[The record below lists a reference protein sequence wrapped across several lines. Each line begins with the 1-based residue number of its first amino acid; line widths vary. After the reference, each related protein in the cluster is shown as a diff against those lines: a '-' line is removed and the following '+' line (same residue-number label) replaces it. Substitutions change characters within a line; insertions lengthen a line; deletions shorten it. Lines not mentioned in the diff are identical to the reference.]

1 MYCFIICVQLPEF
14 ISESTDTA
22 TVLGVPDLS
31 AASVELVVP
40 STSTAASAHSI
51 TVGLETSANK
61 SCTSGRNLKQ
71 WAGKRRMRPKAS
83 EQRDTAAGKISALA
97 DHKRAYYD
105 EKLKMDREEHSLRM
119 QVLELKR
126 QLYAKKLTKL
136 VEE

>member
-1 MYCFIICVQLPEF
+1 M
-14 ISESTDTA
+14 
-22 TVLGVPDLS
+22 TVLGIPDFS
-31 AASVELVVP
+31 ATSVELVIP
-40 STSTAASAHSI
+40 STSAAASARSV

-61 SCTSGRNLKQ
+61 SCTSGSGRNLKQ
-71 WAGKRRMRPKAS
+71 WAGRRRMRPKAS
-83 EQRDTAAGKISALA
+83 EQRDTAASKISALA

-126 QLYAKKLTKL
+126 QLYAKKLSKF